1 MKIIFTLVK
10 QPFHLSS
17 FRYQLK
23 GVSDKKIKFLFKIF
37 DKKIWKGDI
46 LWRKCFVSRNIEWG
60 NIFSRKHFVRKS
72 FVAGNIFFGRKCFFK
87 KFVRGTFYGQHIVKC
102 NVL

>member
-23 GVSDKKIKFLFKIF
+23 SVREKNEHFLQFFKKIF
-37 DKKIWKGDI
+37 DKKFGEVTFCGGNV
-46 LWRKCFVSRNIEWG
+46 LCQETLSGETFLTG
-60 NIFSRKHFVRKS
+60 NILS
-72 FVAGNIFFGRKCFFK
+72 FVAGNIYFWQEV
-87 KFVRGTFYGQHIVKC
+87 FVSRNLFVEHFMVNI
-102 NVL
+102 L

>member
-37 DKKIWKGDI
+37 DKKFGKVTFCG
-46 LWRKCFVSRNIEWG
+46 G
-60 NIFSRKHFVRKS
+60 NVLCQETLSGETFL
-72 FVAGNIFFGRKCFFK
+72 AGNI
-87 KFVRGTFYGQHIVKC
+87 
-102 NVL
+102 L